1 MEQSLQASNEA
12 LSNAIRDNGAL
23 KGMGCTLIAA
33 YFSDEGLRWVSVG
46 DSALLLYRKDTLR
59 RLNADHSLGAMLNRQ
74 VEAGL
79 IAPET
84 AMNDPRRRALRSALT
99 GDPIPLTDCEFNG
112 YPLQASDWVIL
123 ATDGLEVLSGDEIA
137 SIIERQQHQEPDTV
151 VGSLMAAVEEKRE
164 QYQDNTTVIAMH
176 VRTTSGP
183 LKQPTKPADPA
194 TQEPELAKTVL
205 IHPRG
210 TSGTISDALPGS
222 THSSKETA
230 RRAWWTRMK
239 QLLVLATILGAIA
252 ALALGRHTELAFLTG
267 HMAESGGHE

>member
-1 MEQSLQASNEA
+1 MSPISEFTCALRASRGARAYQEDSCQIWRPESSAGRCQPVLAVLADGMGGHVSGETASRLACDRYVQTFSTSSGSIATCMEQSLQASNEA
-12 LSNAIRDNGAL
+12 LSSAIRDNGAL
-23 KGMGCTLIAA
+23 KGMGCTFIAA

-151 VGSLMAAVEEKRE
+151 VGSLMAAVEQKRE

-176 VRTTSGP
+176 VRTASGP
-183 LKQPTKPADPA
+183 A
-194 TQEPELAKTVL
+194 
-205 IHPRG
+205 
-210 TSGTISDALPGS
+210 
-222 THSSKETA
+222 
-230 RRAWWTRMK
+230 
-239 QLLVLATILGAIA
+239 
-252 ALALGRHTELAFLTG
+252 
-267 HMAESGGHE
+267 

>member
-1 MEQSLQASNEA
+1 
-12 LSNAIRDNGAL
+12 
-23 KGMGCTLIAA
+23 MGQCWR
-33 YFSDEGLRWVSVG
+33 F
-46 DSALLLYRKDTLR
+46 ALLLYRKDTLR

-112 YPLQASDWVIL
+112 YPLQESDWIIL

-137 SIIERQQHQEPDTV
+137 SIIECQQHQEPETV
-151 VGSLMAAVEEKRE
+151 VGSLMAAVEQKRE
-164 QYQDNTTVIAMH
+164 EYQDNTTVIAMH
-176 VRTTSGP
+176 VRTGSDR
-183 LKQPTKPADPA
+183 LKRPKEPPPDPA

-205 IHPRG
+205 IHPREK
-210 TSGTISDALPGS
+210 SGSISDASPNS
-222 THSSKETA
+222 THSSKEPA

-239 QLLVLATILGAIA
+239 QLLMLATIVGAIA
-252 ALALGRHTELAFLTG
+252 ALALGGRMELAFADRLTG
-267 HMAESGGHE
+267 VIGQMAELGSYELARPCE